1 MNDAA
6 GRQEHDDE
14 RASRPASSDQGRHE
28 GQIVDERP
36 KKHPAY
42 FPQWRGIG
50 FVAKWLFMRLAVLVS
65 LVLAVVPSRT
75 PASIAST
82 PALIAAMQKMYGSSW
97 YHTATFVQKTTNI
110 SADGTKKVST
120 WYEALTVPGR
130 LRIDFTPIADGDG
143 ALFADGKT
151 YTMKAG
157 KVASS
162 RPYVH
167 PLMLLGFDVYVLPLT
182 EAMSQ
187 LEGLKFD
194 TSKFREDTWQG
205 RRAFVV
211 GADRGDVKS
220 PQFWIDEERLYFV
233 RMIRPSG
240 ANGEHTSETQFN
252 KYVRLGGGWM
262 APEVIFMTDGKVATT
277 EEYSELRA
285 DVTLDPHLFD
295 PAYWTTVHWHGLD
308 AR

>member
-1 MNDAA
+1 
-6 GRQEHDDE
+6 
-14 RASRPASSDQGRHE
+14 
-28 GQIVDERP
+28 
-36 KKHPAY
+36 
-42 FPQWRGIG
+42 
-50 FVAKWLFMRLAVLVS
+50 MRLAVLAS
-65 LVLAVVPSRT
+65 LVLSVVPFRT
-75 PASIAST
+75 PAPIAST
-82 PALIAAMQKMYGSSW
+82 TDLIAAMQKTYGASW
-97 YHTATFVQKTTNI
+97 YHTATFVQKTTTFA
-110 SADGTKKVST
+110 ADGTKTVQT
-120 WYEALTVPGR
+120 WYEALAVPGR
-130 LRIDFTPIADGDG
+130 LRIDFVPMAEGNG
-143 ALFADGKT
+143 ALFADGKS
-151 YTMKAG
+151 YSMKGG

-167 PLMLLGFDVYVLPLT
+167 PLMLLGFDAYVLPLT
-182 EAMSQ
+182 EVMSQ

-194 TSKFREDTWQG
+194 VSKFREDTWQG

-211 GADRGDVKS
+211 GADRGDLKS
-220 PQFWIDEERLYFV
+220 AQFWIDAERLYFV

-285 DVTLDPHLFD
+285 DLTLDPHLFD